1 MPIITEEIV
10 TTLKPGV
17 DNQTENM
24 DLSDFGFLYGTF
36 PTAPSVF
43 VYATKYNLESD
54 IIAAAMVAC
63 TFVSAPI
70 MFISAK
76 LLSLKN
82 INPEDYLKVL
92 GTNIVFPTVSLRS
105 KIFMKNYK
113 KILFLPD
120 PFLMDISIL
129 SLFACLWVIFVLIN
143 SKKWKQMPN
152 YVTIL
157 LVFSQACGCI
167 GAILW
172 STMNCDQD
180 WKLYLQFAF
189 FAFGVY
195 ASRINTALIGKLI

>member
-10 TTLKPGV
+10 TTFKPGG

-92 GTNIVFPTVSLRS
+92 GTQALFIYYNLQI
-105 KIFMKNYK
+105 KIFMKK
-113 KILFLPD
+113 
-120 PFLMDISIL
+120 
-129 SLFACLWVIFVLIN
+129 
-143 SKKWKQMPN
+143 
-152 YVTIL
+152 
-157 LVFSQACGCI
+157 
-167 GAILW
+167 
-172 STMNCDQD
+172 
-180 WKLYLQFAF
+180 
-189 FAFGVY
+189 
-195 ASRINTALIGKLI
+195 